1 MLQGNVVAH
10 VSGIAESIEMVIRW
24 TTEIGIEIGTA
35 TATATATGIVGIDDA
50 A

>member
-1 MLQGNVVAH
+1 MLRGNVVAH
-10 VSGIAESIEMVIRW
+10 VNGIAESIEMVIRS
-24 TTEIGIEIGTA
+24 TTEIGTG